1 MAGKLVS
8 AVMWR
13 EEGDRW
19 LCSLLHLENGCSRIV
34 LEPGFNLSFR
44 VLEGRFCVG
53 YTELSS
59 KVKDGDSLNSWKELR
74 PCPTGAEIGRGI
86 RCVDCLSSDI
96 MRPCLRCD
104 GTNCL
109 AHPDLG
115 RVCKESTAYVYLATF
130 GGDRIK
136 AGVSQGGRVLKRW
149 IEQGADAACRVL
161 VGNGREVREFE
172 KRVQNELGALN
183 HVRAGLKMNPVRR
196 QTDVEAAIELLE
208 DYKWRVY
215 DLLPKENHFN
225 EEPQLI
231 LPHYRLPEFDR
242 RPLKLRVREGLQA
255 SGVVLGVKGP
265 ILFLEMGGLPYSL
278 NLYKLLG
285 RRIETEEVVPMKSQ
299 TGLDH
304 FLDEDPTH

>member
-19 LCSLLHLENGCSRIV
+19 SCSLLHLENGCSRIV
-34 LEPGFNLSFR
+34 LEPGFNLSFS

-59 KVKDGDSLNSWKELR
+59 KVEDGNSLDSWMELR

-115 RVCKESTAYVYLATF
+115 RVCKGSTAYVYLATF
-130 GGDRIK
+130 GGRIK
-136 AGVSQGGRVLKRW
+136 AGVSQGRRVLKRW
-149 IEQGADAACRVL
+149 IEQGADAA
-161 VGNGREVREFE
+161 E
-172 KRVQNELGALN
+172 KARSPCKDTLTQTEPSTRPSSSA
-183 HVRAGLKMNPVRR
+183 APAAPDNPVTRFISPVKVNGPPI
-196 QTDVEAAIELLE
+196 Q
-208 DYKWRVY
+208 
-215 DLLPKENHFN
+215 DL
-225 EEPQLI
+225 
-231 LPHYRLPEFDR
+231 R
-242 RPLKLRVREGLQA
+242 
-255 SGVVLGVKGP
+255 
-265 ILFLEMGGLPYSL
+265 
-278 NLYKLLG
+278 
-285 RRIETEEVVPMKSQ
+285 
-299 TGLDH
+299 
-304 FLDEDPTH
+304 